1 MSSSLKHTATMA
13 KRHFPN
19 PLSRGPNKMKSF
31 REHWLSDPSCY
42 PLIAIMSSAALFVVG
57 VGASCLMYNPDVR
70 IDPNKRG
77 DPLRHYNY

>member
-1 MSSSLKHTATMA
+1 
-13 KRHFPN
+13 
-19 PLSRGPNKMKSF
+19 MKSF

-70 IDPNKRG
+70 IDPNKVRRKLMKNPAVSIILVRG
-77 DPLRHYNY
+77 SDRCLLLYDTSTIPECA